1 MFKRPFKKNMS
12 PEKMSQITTA
22 NFIPPHLLKTAVL
35 FIVFNRP
42 DTTKELFEAI
52 RKAKPPRLYV
62 AADGPRADK
71 HGEAEKVEQVR
82 RIATQVD
89 WDCEVK
95 TLFRDKNLGCKY
107 AVSGSVDWFFENEE
121 EGIILEDDCL
131 PSQSFFWFC
140 EELLERYRE
149 HDKIMQI
156 CGFNPLNRM
165 DIKESYFFSKYGPI
179 WGWASWAR
187 KWKGSYD
194 VHMSNWPFIKKNN
207 ILNFSYLE
215 KQWRYELFDKV
226 YMGAINTWDYQWSFA
241 KMLHKGYSII
251 PKKNLVR
258 NIGFCLDSTHT
269 KGKLNPQYANSYKLS
284 ITKHPEKIETLK
296 NFEDKY
302 LKDFAGVNLTMI
314 IKQTA
319 IKTFKKLRSYF
330 SKKKWNVIL
339 DKKVT
344 PLRYNE
350 INYDKVRFLNV
361 TTEDVTKWLEKGKLN
376 KFVGKSLHK
385 KGLEFFFSA
394 HILNIESDDI
404 LLDAAGGMSNY
415 LKAVKNNFSINDL
428 YLTDHIFEGLQQ
440 LNDGIKIVGGDISSI
455 HLENNSISKI
465 ACHHAFEH
473 FQADKDIEFIKEA
486 YRLLKDDG
494 ALVIIPLFLTD
505 IYVECW
511 NIETSEH
518 FDENSIVIIDKTA
531 SVPGADDDGHFA
543 RFYDM
548 DALRNRIIRPA
559 ETLGFECE
567 IIECHIDGAIIP
579 DMRTNFGSIINRP
592 LRAIRFHKV

>member
-1 MFKRPFKKNMS
+1 M
-12 PEKMSQITTA
+12 
-22 NFIPPHLLKTAVL
+22 
-35 FIVFNRP
+35 
-42 DTTKELFEAI
+42 
-52 RKAKPPRLYV
+52 
-62 AADGPRADK
+62 
-71 HGEAEKVEQVR
+71 
-82 RIATQVD
+82 
-89 WDCEVK
+89 
-95 TLFRDKNLGCKY
+95 
-107 AVSGSVDWFFENEE
+107 
-121 EGIILEDDCL
+121 
-131 PSQSFFWFC
+131 
-140 EELLERYRE
+140 
-149 HDKIMQI
+149 
-156 CGFNPLNRM
+156 
-165 DIKESYFFSKYGPI
+165 
-179 WGWASWAR
+179 
-187 KWKGSYD
+187 
-194 VHMSNWPFIKKNN
+194 N
-207 ILNFSYLE
+207 ILIFL
-215 KQWRYELFDKV
+215 KIF
-226 YMGAINTWDYQWSFA
+226 
-241 KMLHKGYSII
+241 
-251 PKKNLVR
+251 
-258 NIGFCLDSTHT
+258 T
-269 KGKLNPQYANSYKLS
+269 KRSCF
-284 ITKHPEKIETLK
+284 IEKIETLK

-361 TTEDVTKWLEKGKLN
+361 TTEDVTQWLEKGKLN

-394 HILNIESDDI
+394 HILDIESDDI

-440 LNDGIKIVGGDISSI
+440 LNDGITIVGGDISSI

-473 FQADKDIEFIKEA
+473 FQADKDVEFIKEA

-518 FDENSIVIIDKTA
+518 FDKNSIVIIDKTA
-531 SVPGADDDGHFA
+531 SIPGADDDGHFA

-548 DALRNRIIRPA
+548 DALRNRIMRPA

>member
-1 MFKRPFKKNMS
+1 MQEISSNS
-12 PEKMSQITTA
+12 
-22 NFIPPHLLKTAVL
+22 FIPPHPLKTAVL
-35 FIVFNRP
+35 FLVFNRP
-42 DTTKELFEAI
+42 DTTRQVFEAI
-52 RKAKPPRLYV
+52 RQAKPPRLYV

-71 HGEAEKVEQVR
+71 PGEGEKCEQVR

-107 AVSGSVDWFFENEE
+107 AVSGAIDWFFENEE

-156 CGFNPLNRM
+156 CGFNPLNSM
-165 DIKESYFFSKYGPI
+165 DINESYFFSKYGPI
-179 WGWASWAR
+179 WGWASWAQ
-187 KWKGSYD
+187 KWRGSYD
-194 VHMSNWPFIKKNN
+194 VHMSNWPSIKKNN
-207 ILNFSYLE
+207 ILNLSYIE

-241 KMLHKGYSII
+241 KMLHKGYSTI

-269 KGKLNPQYANSYKLS
+269 KGKLNPKYANTYELP

-302 LKDFAGVNLTMI
+302 LKNFAGVNLKMI

-319 IKTFKKLRSYF
+319 IKTIKKLRPYF
-330 SKKKWNVIL
+330 FKKKWNVIF
-339 DKKVT
+339 DKKVV
-344 PLRYNE
+344 PLKYNE
-350 INYDKVRFLNV
+350 INYDKVRILNV
-361 TTEDVTKWLEKGKLN
+361 TTEDVNQWLEKGGLN

-415 LKAVKNNFSINDL
+415 LKAVKKNSGINDL

-440 LNDGIKIVGGDISSI
+440 LTDGIKIVGGDISSI

-473 FQADKDIEFIKEA
+473 FQAEKDVEFIKEA

-494 ALVIIPLFLTD
+494 VLVIIPLFLTD

-531 SVPGADDDGHFA
+531 SIPGADDDGHFA

-548 DALRNRIIRPA
+548 DALKNRIIRLS
-559 ETLGFECE
+559 EKLGFECE
-567 IIECHIDGAIIP
+567 IIECHIDGNIIP
-579 DMRTNFGSIINRP
+579 DMSTNFGSIINRP
-592 LRAIRFHKV
+592 LRAIKFHKV